1 MRWIALWIDESKSYS
16 SNRKGNVRYKGKTV
30 FDTLQEAQEAVEF
43 DREEELDLNPQTQ
56 MTWVIYQLPEP
67 R

>member
-1 MRWIALWIDESKSYS
+1 MRWIALWIDENNSRA
-16 SNRKGNVRYKGKTV
+16 RKGNVRYKGKTI
-30 FDTLQEAQEAVEF
+30 FDTLKEAQEAVEF